1 MAKNNRARWIGLGV
15 TILIIAAGIITSFVW
30 AQADIKAV
38 NVKADSLKEDG
49 CKPSKSNREDI
60 LVIQTD
66 LKYIIKGID
75 EINEK
80 L

>member
-1 MAKNNRARWIGLGV
+1 MAKNGKARWIGVGL
-15 TILIIAAGIITSFVW
+15 TALAIIAIVISSFVW
-30 AQADIKAV
+30 TQADIKAV
-38 NVKADSLKEDG
+38 NVKADGLREDG
-49 CKPSKSNREDI
+49 CKPSKSNHDDI
-60 LVIQTD
+60 LIMQTD